1 MKGRAKQILDDFRAE
16 YPDVAGTFKMSRIIL
31 ISNVTPEEVTADLDD
46 PDVEE
51 RLRKAIFKVTGY
63 LVRV

>member
-1 MKGRAKQILDDFRAE
+1 
-16 YPDVAGTFKMSRIIL
+16 MSRIIL
-31 ISNVTPEEVTADLDD
+31 LSNVTPEELTDDLDD
-46 PDVEE
+46 PEVEE

>member
-1 MKGRAKQILDDFRAE
+1 MRGRAKQILEDFRRG
-16 YPDVAGTFKMSRIIL
+16 YPDVSGTFKMSRIIL
-31 ISNVTPEEVTADLDD
+31 LSNITPEELTDDLDD
-46 PDVEE
+46 PEVEE

>member
-1 MKGRAKQILDDFRAE
+1 MRGRARQIIEDFRKE
-16 YPDVAGTFKMSRIIL
+16 YPNVEGTFKMSRIIL
-31 ISNVTPEEVTADLDD
+31 LSGVMPEDLTPDLDD